1 MPTVIP
7 KGGRVLVEEEAVA
20 NLPGHRVL
28 DRAVQAQV
36 QGATK
41 KGRKLRRVPGA
52 LVVLAI
58 GVLRD
63 LVRK

>member
-1 MPTVIP
+1 M
-7 KGGRVLVEEEAVA
+7 VEEEAVA

-41 KGRKLRRVPGA
+41 KGRKLRRVRVA
-52 LVVLAI
+52 QIVLAVA
-58 GVLRD
+58 VLKD
-63 LVRK
+63 PARKRV